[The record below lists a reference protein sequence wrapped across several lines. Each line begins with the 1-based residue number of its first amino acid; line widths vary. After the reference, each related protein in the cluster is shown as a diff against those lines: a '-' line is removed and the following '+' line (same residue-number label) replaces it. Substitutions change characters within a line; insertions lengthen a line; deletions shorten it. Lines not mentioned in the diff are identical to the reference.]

1 MQTTGMKIYDDLAT
15 SCVCFSSQFYPNMG
29 VNKKYIDK
37 NPISFYMINDQKITP
52 SGFTD
57 TELWFILTIGCR
69 NKGVKGHR

>member
-1 MQTTGMKIYDDLAT
+1 
-15 SCVCFSSQFYPNMG
+15 MG